1 MTDQRA
7 ARVADAGGGPQRAEP
22 RLELARPLPP
32 ALLYRRCDPAEL
44 PFALCSELEEAPDL
58 IGQER
63 AAEAVRFAMRIQ
75 RKGYNVY
82 ALGPTG
88 SGRHALVQNLLR
100 HQAEHEPAPP

>member
-22 RLELARPLPP
+22 RFELASPLPP

-44 PFALCSELEEAPDL
+44 PFTLCSELEEAPGL

-63 AAEAVRFAMRIQ
+63 AAEAIRFAIRIQ
-75 RKGYNVY
+75 RKRIDVVALALY
-82 ALGPTG
+82 AHGKSDGL
-88 SGRHALVQNLLR
+88 SGALLTDQVRRFL
-100 HQAEHEPAPP
+100 